1 MCRVRGEPQGYSVIL
16 NPRPQ
21 VHTDAPEPAGVMLAH
36 RREMADQGLEPT
48 STREGVRM
56 EHPKLVRPVG
66 KGREQR
72 TRHIYETFP
81 VHRV

>member
-21 VHTDAPEPAGVMLAH
+21 VHTDAPEPAGVMLAL
-36 RREMADQGLEPT
+36 RREMANQGLEPT

-66 KGREQR
+66 KRREQR

>member
-1 MCRVRGEPQGYSVIL
+1 
-16 NPRPQ
+16 
-21 VHTDAPEPAGVMLAH
+21 MLAN
-36 RREMADQGLEPT
+36 RREMANQGLEPT

-81 VHRV
+81 VHRA